1 MKNRPHIPNGGVA
14 TAITLLRKTSKK
26 NPPAHAAHRR
36 RAAFCSGTA
45 AACTGG
51 AYRAGVLRTQRSRLL
66 EVPHIQ
72 LTGLGIPVNINIRLG
87 DLSNANRMVVD

>member
-1 MKNRPHIPNGGVA
+1 MRNRPHIPNGGVVI
-14 TAITLLRKTSKK
+14 AITLPRKTSKK

-51 AYRAGVLRTQRSRLL
+51 AYRAVALMAQRSRLRKAWH
-66 EVPHIQ
+66 PQ
-72 LTGLGIPVNINIRLG
+72 LTSLGMPVRINLRFG
-87 DLSNANRMVVD
+87 DLSNAHRMVVD